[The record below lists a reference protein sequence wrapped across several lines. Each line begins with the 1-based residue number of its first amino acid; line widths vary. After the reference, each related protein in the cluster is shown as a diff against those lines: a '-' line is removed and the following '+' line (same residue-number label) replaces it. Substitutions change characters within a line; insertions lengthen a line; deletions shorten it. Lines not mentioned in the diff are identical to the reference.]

1 MQETL
6 PPCRFKTKILDERE
20 LIALLRQKDD
30 NAFRQIVTD
39 WQKLV
44 YNTVLGLLQNEEDA
58 EDVSQEVFI
67 QVYESV
73 QSFKMESKLS
83 TWLYRIAV
91 SKSIDHLRKKKT
103 KKRFAFL
110 FSVDDH
116 QHIKNQVPDFYH
128 PGVKLEQKEDAA
140 ILFKAIS
147 FLPKNQKVAF
157 ILNKMEGLSYTEIA
171 EVLLISTSAV
181 DSLLHRA
188 KKNLKKYLS
197 HHFKKSVALNNVQ
210 FK

>member
-1 MQETL
+1 
-6 PPCRFKTKILDERE
+6 LDERE
-20 LIALLRQKDD
+20 LIALLKQKDN
-30 NAFRQIVTD
+30 NAFRQIVTN

-73 QSFKMESKLS
+73 QSFKQESKLS

-91 SKSIDHLRKKKT
+91 SKSIDHLRKKNA

-110 FSVDDH
+110 YSVDDNE
-116 QHIKNQVPDFYH
+116 HIKNLVPDFYH

-157 ILNKMEGLSYTEIA
+157 VLNKIEGLSYTEIA
-171 EVLLISTSAV
+171 EVLLVSTSAV

-188 KKNLKKYLS
+188 KNNLKKHLS
-197 HHFKKSVALNNVQ
+197 HHFKKSVVLSNIQ
-210 FK
+210 FE

>member
-6 PPCRFKTKILDERE
+6 PPWRFKTKILDERE

-147 FLPKNQKVAF
+147 FLPKNQKVAL

-197 HHFKKSVALNNVQ
+197 HHFKKSVVLNNV
-210 FK
+210 

>member
-103 KKRFAFL
+103 KKRFSFL

-210 FK
+210 I